1 MDKQYYSA
9 RTGKNKDNLSLDLD
23 TFKDMFHRYFDV
35 LDEKGYFDE
44 SFGYYCVDKGHV
56 PGKTIYKNIYD
67 ALLIETGNNDFKTSE
82 YKRHSEETTFD
93 LVEFLYDY
101 VSKPLEG
108 KYHEFDNCGWHYFNF
123 DKSRGQEEYLKY
135 VNELLAKYGTGYELT
150 KDGEILIVGED
161 ELNEIF
167 VSELPNVDN
176 DNIKNSVDRAIKK
189 FRRYKSN
196 EEDRKDAIRDLAD
209 VLEFLKRRY
218 PNVLNK
224 QDDSDLFNIINRF
237 SIRHHNPDQV
247 NNYDKPIWYNW
258 MFYFFLS
265 TIHAYT
271 RFMIKKY
278 PELGV

>member
-35 LDEKGYFDE
+35 LDEKGYFYE

-123 DKSRGQEEYLKY
+123 DKSVL
-135 VNELLAKYGTGYELT
+135 
-150 KDGEILIVGED
+150 
-161 ELNEIF
+161 
-167 VSELPNVDN
+167 VS
-176 DNIKNSVDRAIKK
+176 
-189 FRRYKSN
+189 FR
-196 EEDRKDAIRDLAD
+196 
-209 VLEFLKRRY
+209 
-218 PNVLNK
+218 
-224 QDDSDLFNIINRF
+224 
-237 SIRHHNPDQV
+237 
-247 NNYDKPIWYNW
+247 
-258 MFYFFLS
+258 M
-265 TIHAYT
+265 
-271 RFMIKKY
+271 
-278 PELGV
+278 